1 MELNTALQ
9 KLKEYERRSFA
20 LYHAS
25 GLIYYDGATTA
36 PKGSAGVRAI
46 TLGELSRISYEH
58 TTAKESIEMLECLM
72 AHSDELDT
80 VTRRKASFTGITS
93 VPTGYPS
100 RNSWPTSSFAARR
113 TAYGTTPRRGTTF
126 PCSSPTSRGCSTARS
141 AWRSIWSRTSA
152 PMIPCWITLSAAL
165 PHQPATLSSI
175 PSKSASY
182 RLCTRSSSMATG

>member
-9 KLKEYERRSFA
+9 KLKEYEKRSFA

-72 AHSDELDT
+72 AHSDELDPAA
-80 VTRRKASFTGITS
+80 RPASFTGITS

-113 TAYGTTPRRGTTF
+113 TAYGTRQR
-126 PCSSPTSRGCSTARS
+126 
-141 AWRSIWSRTSA
+141 
-152 PMIPCWITLSAAL
+152 
-165 PHQPATLSSI
+165 
-175 PSKSASY
+175 
-182 RLCTRSSSMATG
+182 

>member
-80 VTRRKASFTGITS
+80 VTRRKASELYRDYERTHRVPIEEFVAHQQLCSEADS
-93 VPTGYPS
+93 V
-100 RNSWPTSSFAARR
+100 WHDA
-113 TAYGTTPRRGTTF
+113 
-126 PCSSPTSRGCSTARS
+126 
-141 AWRSIWSRTSA
+141 
-152 PMIPCWITLSAAL
+152 
-165 PHQPATLSSI
+165 
-175 PSKSASY
+175 
-182 RLCTRSSSMATG
+182 